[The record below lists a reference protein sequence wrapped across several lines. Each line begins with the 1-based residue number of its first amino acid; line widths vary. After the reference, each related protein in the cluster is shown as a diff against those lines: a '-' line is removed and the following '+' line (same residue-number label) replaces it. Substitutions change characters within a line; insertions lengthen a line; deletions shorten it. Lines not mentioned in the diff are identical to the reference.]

1 MDNPGPCNRN
11 YLHFAQAEQT
21 QAGERSGRGAEARE
35 AVPPMQG

>member
-21 QAGERSGRGAEARE
+21 QAGERSGSGAQARGAVVA
-35 AVPPMQG
+35 MQE